1 MIIKLAKIDS
11 TNCYALREL
20 AENPD
25 LADNSL
31 IIADS
36 QDAGRGRQGKSWF
49 SPPGKNIYASYIIKT
64 PAFPINISLWI
75 CGLAALKS
83 LRETAPTGQFWLKW
97 PNDVY
102 CTPRG
107 NPDCKL
113 KIAGLLAKTFAPG
126 NTNVVKAVVGGI
138 GINLNMNEDDLLQI
152 DRPATS
158 LLMDSGTEAD
168 IAKFADLLLGNLLL
182 FRQLAETDPNEL
194 FMQWRTENRLLG
206 SEVTI
211 QKDDGDTVTGKVT
224 DFTRRGEMMLLSE
237 GGTLVKIITGEL
249 IKF

>member
-1 MIIKLAKIDS
+1 MIIKLDKIDS
-11 TNCYALREL
+11 TNRYALREL
-20 AENPD
+20 AENAD

-49 SPPGKNIYASYIIKT
+49 SPPGKNIYASYIIKS
-64 PAFPINISLWI
+64 PSFPINISLWI
-75 CGLAALKS
+75 CGLAALKT
-83 LRETAPTGQFWLKW
+83 LRETAPTVEFWLKW

-107 NPDCKL
+107 TPNSKL
-113 KIAGLLAKTFAPG
+113 KIAGLLAETFSPG
-126 NTNVVKAVVGGI
+126 NTNVIKAVVGGI
-138 GINLNMNEDDLLQI
+138 GINLNMTSADLQQI

-158 LLMDSGTEAD
+158 VLQESGEETD
-168 IAKFADLLLGNLLL
+168 VAKFADQLLGNLLL

-211 QKDDGDTVTGKVT
+211 QKDDGEMISGKVS
-224 DFTRRGEMMLLSE
+224 DFTRRGEMMLLAE
-237 GGTLVKIITGEL
+237 GGKLVKIISGEL
-249 IKF
+249 LKF